1 VIINNSPIV
10 LRPIK
15 QAVSADLVNHPCCS
29 TGELKNLID
38 SVIGEDIMIGTCV
51 FQVSFYV
58 SSNLSSVKVGQP
70 ANKVNPL
77 SYRCI

>member
-1 VIINNSPIV
+1 MTKLDHVIINNSPIV

-51 FQVSFYV
+51 FQVSFM
-58 SSNLSSVKVGQP
+58 
-70 ANKVNPL
+70 
-77 SYRCI
+77 